1 MAFTQLIT
9 VCIDISLDKQR
20 PNNSLYSLFCRSPC
34 LSGRGPVTVD
44 FHTALF
50 KQSTKRSRALQ
61 GRLDI
66 LNPVSKEHWCASVH
80 AHRHARQCSNPTL
93 SFLFKI
99 KCQITSRQCEMLFVC
114 RWSLIF
120 TGNDC
125 LSLIITCSREC
136 VSGLFCHLAFG
147 SKEQSGVNQ
156 TYPNYWCV
164 CHRNMLLW
172 LNFNSKASNDSKS
185 LSPTVRWVMQTKAEI
200 MSEGFYL
207 PVICVAE

>member
-20 PNNSLYSLFCRSPC
+20 PNNSLYSLFCRSPR

-44 FHTALF
+44 FYTALF

-99 KCQITSRQCEMLFVC
+99 KCQITSRQCKMLFVC

-136 VSGLFCHLAFG
+136 VSGLFCHLAFLVAR
-147 SKEQSGVNQ
+147 SRAALIRHIPI
-156 TYPNYWCV
+156 TDV
-164 CHRNMLLW
+164 C
-172 LNFNSKASNDSKS
+172 A
-185 LSPTVRWVMQTKAEI
+185 I
-200 MSEGFYL
+200 
-207 PVICVAE
+207 VICCCGWILIPRLQMTQSHFHPPCVGWCKQKLK